1 MNSKVIERPQAA
13 TRTAAPPTQND
24 IAAELQSRT
33 RNMLARLEEVTTGDG
48 GDTCN
53 CGTVLTAA
61 RSAIET
67 AIDLFMSRDVESTY
81 GYTELLR
88 AEGFTAAAAALARKE
103 ANCGEATTGR
113 ALNYESLAADA
124 LALADFAA
132 NNERTLDEWVQAK
145 PVNEPSKAEAGNSG
159 DQVNDAFEAEGW
171 VDIALETLQGRLQ
184 QLNSN
189 VAYGIRSLMRLS
201 KQALTEYNAALSD
214 DPARQSDA
222 FDNASEQLG
231 IAIDS
236 LDAFNDDGVD
246 DRVLYAVSLSL
257 EKANALLLGTVPKQ

>member
-1 MNSKVIERPQAA
+1 
-13 TRTAAPPTQND
+13 
-24 IAAELQSRT
+24 
-33 RNMLARLEEVTTGDG
+33 MLARLEEVTTGDG

-61 RSAIET
+61 RSAVET
-67 AIDLFMSRDVESTY
+67 AIELFIARDSESTY

-124 LALADFAA
+124 LALSDFAA
-132 NNERTLDEWVQAK
+132 NNERALDEWVQAQTSE
-145 PVNEPSKAEAGNSG
+145 VISKAEAGNSG
-159 DQVNDAFEAEGW
+159 DPVNDAYEAEGW
-171 VDIALETLQGRLQ
+171 VDIALETLQGRLA

-189 VAYGIRSLMRLS
+189 VAYGIRSLMRVS
-201 KQALTEYNAALSD
+201 KQALREYNSALSD
-214 DPARQSDA
+214 DPARQNDA

-236 LDAFNDDGVD
+236 LDAFNDDQID
-246 DRVLYAVSLSL
+246 DLVLYACGLSL
-257 EKANALLLGTVPKQ
+257 EKARDLLLGTAQKQ